1 MPIILAATGNEMSI
15 KKITGND
22 KTRRFL
28 SSLGFVIGET
38 VTVISELGG
47 NLILNVKG
55 SRIALDKGMA
65 SRIIV

>member
-1 MPIILAATGNEMSI
+1 MPIILATTGNEMSI

-22 KTRRFL
+22 ETRKFL
-28 SSLGFVIGET
+28 SSLGFIAGEA
-38 VTVISELGG
+38 VTVVSDLGG
-47 NLILNVKG
+47 NLILNIKG